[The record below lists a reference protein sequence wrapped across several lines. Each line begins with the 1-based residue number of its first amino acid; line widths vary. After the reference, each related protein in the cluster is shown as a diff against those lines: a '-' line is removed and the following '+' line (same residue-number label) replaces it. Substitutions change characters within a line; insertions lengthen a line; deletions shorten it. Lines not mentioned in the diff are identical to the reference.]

1 SIIVSNT
8 ALEFDQQYLKEIE
21 DNLTEFTKKVLSIQI
36 ISQSEA
42 EQTSSLLQVAILS
55 IIASFM
61 VAVLAAIVRSQ
72 IPYIKAELAQKEIK
86 VEKKE

>member
-42 EQTSSLLQVAILS
+42 EQTSSLLQVAILAV
-55 IIASFM
+55 IASFM
-61 VAVLAAIVRSQ
+61 VAILAAIIRNQ
-72 IPYIKAELAQKEIK
+72 IPYIRAELAQQEIK
-86 VEKKE
+86 TKN